1 MVLRILLRRNGAR
14 KLSEERTLYA
24 CVDGRF
30 WRKAAGH
37 RNGGRVMP
45 STEVAPRLFSQFAA
59 QENGLQFAETKL
71 KNSVYSRYFTQ
82 ISVCKKEYRVV

>member
-1 MVLRILLRRNGAR
+1 MESRQPTPINGR
-14 KLSEERTLYA
+14 LNQQYR
-24 CVDGRF
+24 
-30 WRKAAGH
+30 RKAAGH

-71 KNSVYSRYFTQ
+71 KNSVYARYFTE
-82 ISVCKKEYRVV
+82 ILMRKKEYWIV